1 MTMDKRV
8 FVLKAIIL
16 GIGLIISI
24 KVIPLISLPLMT
36 VFK

>member
-16 GIGLIISI
+16 GIGLIVSF
-24 KVIPLISLPLMT
+24 KVIPLISLPLVT
-36 VFK
+36 IFR